1 MAPGH
6 GLDAPADPYDEGEF
20 NTSRLGL
27 WTTNSRDQIGMDP
40 SRLNLDQ
47 AEGVK
52 IFVGGL
58 ARQTKSEDLAQY
70 FGQFGTVIDAVVM
83 YNHSLG
89 VSRGFGFVT
98 FQEQDI
104 SHYVLSH
111 RHNIHNK
118 SVEAKLAVPREAGSS
133 RGLPRR
139 ETGPRINRK
148 ANRPNP
154 GDRMG
159 QYKMPP
165 SILDQGLVHAGL
177 PGRPATV
184 HAGSLQSPNAS
195 PIAAESMAQLQMLDT
210 GCKLFIGG
218 LSWDTDEA
226 ALTTYF
232 SQFGEVVDAM
242 VVYNHAMGVSRGF
255 GFVTFKDRGTAE
267 AMVTMCHC
275 INGKTVEAK
284 LALPKGEHVAE
295 SLEEKMSKQIF
306 VGGLPHNTTSDQLK
320 EWAQRQFGA
329 HNLANAIAVIDLKT
343 KVTRGFGF
351 IQFTTPE
358 MVDFAVQ
365 VGLHYEMNSKKVTV
379 KRAQAHHPAMPGL
392 GEMDIASYGHQSVQG
407 VPLQVYQELLA
418 MGGYQ

>member
-1 MAPGH
+1 
-6 GLDAPADPYDEGEF
+6 
-20 NTSRLGL
+20 
-27 WTTNSRDQIGMDP
+27 
-40 SRLNLDQ
+40 
-47 AEGVK
+47 
-52 IFVGGL
+52 
-58 ARQTKSEDLAQY
+58 
-70 FGQFGTVIDAVVM
+70 
-83 YNHSLG
+83 
-89 VSRGFGFVT
+89 
-98 FQEQDI
+98 
-104 SHYVLSH
+104 
-111 RHNIHNK
+111 
-118 SVEAKLAVPREAGSS
+118 
-133 RGLPRR
+133 
-139 ETGPRINRK
+139 
-148 ANRPNP
+148 
-154 GDRMG
+154 MG
-159 QYKMPP
+159 QYKIAQAM
-165 SILDQGLVHAGL
+165 LDQGMVHPGL
-177 PGRPATV
+177 HPGRAPSAAHLMQGMMPMASIPAEAV
-184 HAGSLQSPNAS
+184 AS
-195 PIAAESMAQLQMLDT
+195 MMLDT

-226 ALTTYF
+226 ALTAYF

-255 GFVTFKDRGTAE
+255 GFVTFKDRSTAE
-267 AMVTMCHC
+267 AMVAMVHC

-379 KRAQAHHPAMPGL
+379 KRAQAHHPVMPGL
-392 GEMDIASYGHQSVQG
+392 GDLHVGGFQAVQG

-418 MGGYQ
+418 MGGFQ